1 MDIRSIRLNPQIV
14 WKKND
19 ENQRLPQ
26 QEKKG
31 PQQMSHWKVCSTI
44 LNHHYSPAFVCSHD
58 HMLPLLIIY
67 LVGGIPTPLKKYE
80 SQLELLFPIYRKMK
94 NVPNHQPAINIPL
107 PEG

>member
-1 MDIRSIRLNPQIV
+1 
-14 WKKND
+14 
-19 ENQRLPQ
+19 
-26 QEKKG
+26 
-31 PQQMSHWKVCSTI
+31 
-44 LNHHYSPAFVCSHD
+44 
-58 HMLPLLIIY
+58 MLPLLIIY